1 MHFRPRIERDPEV
14 TRLNQKVQEQLWNI
28 VQESVP
34 KEEQQPQEVIKFVS
48 FEDALRELV
57 ALKNS

>member
-1 MHFRPRIERDPEV
+1 MFGSKIERDPEV

-48 FEDALRELV
+48 FEDALREL
-57 ALKNS
+57 AAMKKS